1 MEFLSGNLPLILC
14 GIVGYGLLLAE
25 AFMPGFGIAGILGIL
40 LEIFAIYTAWVQ
52 HGLVF
57 ALVLT
62 VILIAVIGVTV
73 FLSYR
78 SAMKGRLSKSPL
90 VLKDEAAV
98 QTPAAK
104 SLQAWVGLEG
114 VAVSA
119 LRPGGTVEI
128 GDTRINAASDGD
140 LILKGTRIRVIGTT
154 GDHVIVCP
162 AEA

>member
-1 MEFLSGNLPLILC
+1 M
-14 GIVGYGLLLAE
+14 
-25 AFMPGFGIAGILGIL
+25 
-40 LEIFAIYTAWVQ
+40 
-52 HGLVF
+52 
-57 ALVLT
+57 
-62 VILIAVIGVTV
+62 
-73 FLSYR
+73 
-78 SAMKGRLSKSPL
+78 
-90 VLKDEAAV
+90 LKDEAAV